1 MIKYKLKCKNGHA
14 FESWFSDN
22 SSFEYLQKT
31 KNLECE
37 ICSTKEVEKSLMS
50 PNVSAKKQKKDGF
63 LTTKGDL
70 EKEILNLKKK
80 IKATAEDVG
89 KDFASEARAMH
100 YGESVER
107 SIYGKTTRS
116 EALEL
121 AEEGVPFVPL
131 PWTDDKLN

>member
-1 MIKYKLKCKNGHA
+1 MIKYRLKCKNGHL

-22 SSFEYLQKT
+22 NSFDYLQKT

-37 ICSTKEVEKSLMS
+37 ICSTTEVEKSLMAPS
-50 PNVSAKKQKKDGF
+50 VRADKQKKEGF
-63 LTTKGDL
+63 LTTKGAL
-70 EKEILNLKKK
+70 EKEILNLKEK
-80 IKATAEDVG
+80 IKTSAEDVG
-89 KDFASEARAMH
+89 KEFASEARAIH

-107 SIYGKTTRS
+107 PIYGKTTRS
-116 EALEL
+116 EAIDL